1 MTPSNVDKN
10 AIVVFE
16 CAHLSQNMQIFRANS
31 FEMLIP
37 WSRFSVIE
45 MEKSISMA
53 GSSMFG
59 LFKAADTLYS
69 QSRQKHYMCQ
79 SSCSK

>member
-53 GSSMFG
+53 GSSMFV

-69 QSRQKHYMCQ
+69 KSRQKHYMCQ